1 MLQEHNTP
9 SKRTQNM
16 PPPTLHLALSGPS
29 SSGKTTLARLLRD
42 ILPQNVFILHEDDF
56 YKTDAEIPLNT
67 THDLA
72 DWDCL
77 ESINLP
83 ALSAAL
89 THIKAHGSPPPDLQ
103 SKEDLNSVGEVG
115 VDSGILDGLKRRAQG
130 LGLEG
135 DVRVAI
141 VDGFLLFSEEMTEV
155 RDAFDVKLFL
165 RTDYE
170 TAKKRREARSGYV
183 TLEGFWADP
192 PGYVDKIVWPN
203 YVKDH
208 MYMFRDGN
216 VEGEIDDGVIRRL
229 GIDVM
234 PAETQGDLTASLEW
248 AYGKLEG
255 ALLQLDK

>member
-1 MLQEHNTP
+1 ML
-9 SKRTQNM
+9 
-16 PPPTLHLALSGPS
+16 PPTNLLLALSGPS
-29 SSGKTTLARLLRD
+29 SSGKTTIARLLRD
-42 ILPQNVFILHEDDF
+42 ILPKNVFILHEDDF

-67 THDLA
+67 THNLA

-77 ESINLP
+77 ESIDLP

-89 THIKAHGSPPPDLQ
+89 EHIKAHGSPPPDLQ
-103 SKEDLNSVGEVG
+103 SKEDMNSVGEVG
-115 VDSGILDGLKRRAQG
+115 VDAGALEDLKRRAEG
-130 LGLEG
+130 LKLQG

-141 VDGFLLFSEEMTEV
+141 VDGFLLFSEEMQEI

-208 MYMFRDGN
+208 KYMFRDGN
-216 VEGEIDDGVIRRL
+216 VEGEIDDEVVGRL

-234 PAETQGDLTASLEW
+234 PAHTQGNLTASLEW

-255 ALLQLDK
+255 ALLGLEK

>member
-1 MLQEHNTP
+1 MA
-9 SKRTQNM
+9 
-16 PPPTLHLALSGPS
+16 PTTLLLALSGPS
-29 SSGKTTLARLLRD
+29 SSGKTTIARLLRD
-42 ILPQNVFILHEDDF
+42 ILPKNVFILHEDDF

-67 THDLA
+67 THNIA

-103 SKEDLNSVGEVG
+103 SKEDMNSVGEVD
-115 VDSGILDGLKRRAQG
+115 VDSKVLEDLKRRAEG
-130 LGLEG
+130 LKLEG

-155 RDAFDVKLFL
+155 RDAFDIKLFL

-208 MYMFRDGN
+208 RYMFRDGN
-216 VEGEIDDGVIRRL
+216 VEGELNDEIVGKL

-255 ALLQLDK
+255 ALLELEK

>member
-1 MLQEHNTP
+1 MP
-9 SKRTQNM
+9 STNC
-16 PPPTLHLALSGPS
+16 LLIGLSGPS
-29 SSGKTTLARLLRD
+29 SSGKTTIARLLRD
-42 ILPQNVFILHEDDF
+42 ILPNAFVLHEDDF
-56 YKTDAEIPLNT
+56 YKTDAEIPINQ
-67 THDLA
+67 THNIA

-89 THIKAHGSPPPDLQ
+89 THIKAHGSPPPDLL
-103 SKEDLNSVGEVG
+103 SKEDLNSVGEVD
-115 VDSGILDGLKRRAQG
+115 VDSGVLNDLKRQAEGLK
-130 LGLEG
+130 LGG

-141 VDGFLLFSEEMTEV
+141 VDGFLLFSEEMREV
-155 RDAFDVKLFL
+155 RDAFDVRLFL

-208 MYMFRDGN
+208 RYLFHGDD
-216 VEGEIDDGVIRRL
+216 VEGEIDGEVVERL
-229 GIDVM
+229 VIDVM
-234 PAETQGDLTASLEW
+234 PAETQGDLTACLKW

-255 ALLQLDK
+255 ALLDLDKQ

>member
-1 MLQEHNTP
+1 
-9 SKRTQNM
+9 M
-16 PPPTLHLALSGPS
+16 PPTKCLLVGLSGPS
-29 SSGKTTLARLLRD
+29 SSGKTTIARLLRD
-42 ILPQNVFILHEDDF
+42 ILPNAFILHEDDF
-56 YKTDAEIPLNT
+56 YKTDAEIPLSKQHN
-67 THDLA
+67 LS

-83 ALSAAL
+83 ALESAL
-89 THIKAHGSPPPDLQ
+89 NHIKIHGTLPSDLE
-103 SKEDLNSVGEVG
+103 SKEDQNSVGEVNVDAALVERLKQRVASLG
-115 VDSGILDGLKRRAQG
+115 V
-130 LGLEG
+130 G

-141 VDGFLLFSEEMTEV
+141 VDGFLLYSREMVAV

-170 TAKKRREARSGYV
+170 TAKRRREARSGYV

-208 MYMFRDGN
+208 KYLFHDEN
-216 VEGEIDDGVIRRL
+216 VEGEVNEKLVNEL

-234 PAETQGDLTASLEW
+234 PAEKQGDLSACLQW
-248 AYGKLEG
+248 AYGKLET
-255 ALLQLDK
+255 ALRNIDA

>member
-1 MLQEHNTP
+1 M
-9 SKRTQNM
+9 
-16 PPPTLHLALSGPS
+16 
-29 SSGKTTLARLLRD
+29 
-42 ILPQNVFILHEDDF
+42 
-56 YKTDAEIPLNT
+56 
-67 THDLA
+67 
-72 DWDCL
+72 
-77 ESINLP
+77 
-83 ALSAAL
+83 
-89 THIKAHGSPPPDLQ
+89 
-103 SKEDLNSVGEVG
+103 NSVGEVG
-115 VDSGILDGLKRRAQG
+115 VDAGALKDLKRRAEG
-130 LGLEG
+130 LKLQG

-141 VDGFLLFSEEMTEV
+141 VDGFLLFSEEMQEI

-208 MYMFRDGN
+208 KYMFRDGN
-216 VEGEIDDGVIRRL
+216 VEGEIDDEVVGRL

-234 PAETQGDLTASLEW
+234 PAHTQGNLTASLEW

-255 ALLQLDK
+255 ALLGLEK

>member
-1 MLQEHNTP
+1 M
-9 SKRTQNM
+9 
-16 PPPTLHLALSGPS
+16 
-29 SSGKTTLARLLRD
+29 
-42 ILPQNVFILHEDDF
+42 
-56 YKTDAEIPLNT
+56 
-67 THDLA
+67 
-72 DWDCL
+72 
-77 ESINLP
+77 
-83 ALSAAL
+83 
-89 THIKAHGSPPPDLQ
+89 
-103 SKEDLNSVGEVG
+103 NSVGEVD
-115 VDSGILDGLKRRAQG
+115 VDSKVLEDLKRRAEG
-130 LGLEG
+130 LKLEG

-155 RDAFDVKLFL
+155 RDAFDIKLFL

-208 MYMFRDGN
+208 RYMFRDGN
-216 VEGEIDDGVIRRL
+216 VEGQINGEVVGKL

-255 ALLQLDK
+255 ALLELEK